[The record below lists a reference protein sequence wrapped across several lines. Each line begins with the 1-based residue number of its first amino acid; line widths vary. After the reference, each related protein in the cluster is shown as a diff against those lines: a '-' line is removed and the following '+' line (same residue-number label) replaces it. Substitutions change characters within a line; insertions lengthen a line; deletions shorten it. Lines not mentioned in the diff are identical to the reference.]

1 MNMIS
6 KTTMKGKEIVKS
18 YVLGVAYL
26 FMLTVVGALAVTLY
40 SNFTPID
47 MTSEKSVV
55 IIALIF
61 TAVVAV
67 DFLLLFSGKPTPTLI
82 AILVIISPIL
92 ELYRLL
98 KNTDLIRID
107 QSTPK
112 KLKNYVPPRF
122 IGG

>member
-1 MNMIS
+1 MYIRLNS
-6 KTTMKGKEIVKS
+6 YKEIVKS

-40 SNFTPID
+40 SYFAPVD
-47 MTSEKSVV
+47 MMSERSVI

-61 TAVVAV
+61 TVVVAL
-67 DFLLLFSGKPTPTLI
+67 DFWLLFSDKPTPTLI

-122 IGG
+122 IGW